1 MNLDLENDRVS
12 MDSCFKNISLETC
25 VWKYYHF
32 SRKFSTSRKLCVL
45 LKSLTPPEKFQS
57 FVENLRSLLK
67 CHASLI
73 LRQKADE
80 ANQKL
85 RRYKKYLKGTGGG
98 GGVAI
103 PPGN

>member
-1 MNLDLENDRVS
+1 
-12 MDSCFKNISLETC
+12 
-25 VWKYYHF
+25 
-32 SRKFSTSRKLCVL
+32 
-45 LKSLTPPEKFQS
+45 LTPPEKFQS

>member
-1 MNLDLENDRVS
+1 MLNYPVHFP
-12 MDSCFKNISLETC
+12 FKGVFNFVIYKIQVRC
-25 VWKYYHF
+25 
-32 SRKFSTSRKLCVL
+32 L
-45 LKSLTPPEKFQS
+45 LKS
-57 FVENLRSLLK
+57 
-67 CHASLI
+67 HASLI

-103 PPGN
+103 PPGNKKNNHP